1 MNDKTVFLSYRRDTT
16 GKAFARSIERE
27 LTHHGYDVFL
37 DVDTMESGPW
47 PDQIERAIPAC
58 AHFLLLLTPGALD
71 KCDDQNDWV
80 RREYELAARYQRNI
94 VPVREESFDTDHER
108 AHCPESMGGVF
119 PLQIATVSHGRFKN
133 DITELTGHYI
143 PPHKAPKQ
151 PESSAASP
159 RQPPRTLHN
168 LPPRNPHFTGRAE
181 LLSALR
187 RELEDKGMAELQG
200 MGGIGK
206 TQTALKYAHGHAHA
220 YGFIGWLRAEDPED
234 LAEAFAGLAGLLAL
248 DTKTIAD
255 RNLVIDMVRRRLET
269 QDRGLLI
276 FDNVEDRDTIAPYS
290 PQWGGH
296 TLITTRNPALGM
308 VRAPLPTETFTLEE
322 TRELLERHLDPEPPQ
337 ALQDIHAELGG
348 LPLALEQARAYM
360 QESGRNITSYL
371 ELFRTH
377 RAELLAHVASGAQT
391 NVTVATT
398 WQMAFERVAEEIP
411 ESAALLNLCAFLAP
425 ENIPYHLFTRGAE
438 HLPRDLT
445 RVADDLAFDGLIT
458 ALLRHA
464 LLESNGTE
472 FSFHRLVQAILY
484 ARLPEAERPHWLAQ
498 AIRLLE
504 AAFPFLEA
512 DLDTWTPSAALMAHV
527 NAVRMAAGKHAVI
540 NDELGRLLNRAGSYL
555 RVRAEYPHSRMLL
568 ETSLEIRQQLHGEQH
583 ADTAESLNDM
593 ALLLDSQGQYR
604 EAKPLFER
612 ALRIRQSIL
621 GEEHPDTAASL
632 NNLAELLRSQS
643 QYQEA
648 EPLYEQALRIRQ
660 SVFGE
665 AHPDTAASLNN
676 LALLLNSQGQH
687 QEAKPLF
694 ERALRIHQSVLGEAH
709 PNTAS
714 SLDNLAYLLKS
725 QDQYQEAKPLYE
737 QALRIYQSVFG
748 KEHPHTATSL
758 NNLAA
763 LLQSQGQYQE
773 AKPLFEQALRIY
785 QSVFGEKHPDTAIS
799 LYNLG
804 MLLFKQRKKRAAIPY
819 LERALVAHEAVFQ
832 DQHPNTLRLLVNLGA
847 AYAATGKPLKAREC
861 LTRAREIKEKHPE
874 YQWPSIDRIDE
885 QLKKVSHGEGKRGK
899 TRKPKK
905 TRWPGKG
912 KKRS

>member
-255 RNLVIDMVRRRLET
+255 RNLVIGMVKRRLET
-269 QDRGLLI
+269 QDHGLLV
-276 FDNVEDRDTIAPYS
+276 FDNVEDRDAIAPYS

-308 VRAPLPTETFTLEE
+308 VRAPLPTKAFMPEE
-322 TRELLERHLDPEPPQ
+322 TRELLERHLDQGNPQ

-360 QESGRNITSYL
+360 EESSRNITLYL
-371 ELFRTH
+371 ELFRTR

-398 WQMAFERVAEEIP
+398 WQMAFERVAEEMP

-425 ENIPYHLFTRGAE
+425 ENIPYRLFTRGAE

-458 ALLRHA
+458 ALLHHA

-484 ARLPEAERPHWLAQ
+484 ARLPEAERPHWLAH
-498 AIRLLE
+498 AIRLLN
-504 AAFPFLEA
+504 AAFPFQKA
-512 DLDTWTPSAALMAHV
+512 DIETWTPSAALMAHV
-527 NAVRMAAGKHAVI
+527 NAVRVQAEKHAVI
-540 NDELGRLLNRAGSYL
+540 NDELGRLLNRAGNYL

-583 ADTAESLNDM
+583 AETAESLNNL
-593 ALLLDSQGQYR
+593 ASLLSAQGQYR

-612 ALRIRQSIL
+612 ALQVYQSVFGEAHPDTAISLNNLAGLLQSQGQYAEAKPLYERALRIRQSVF
-621 GEEHPDTAASL
+621 GEEHPHTAASL
-632 NNLAELLRSQS
+632 NNLAELLRSQG
-643 QYQEA
+643 QYREA
-648 EPLYEQALRIRQ
+648 KPRYEQALRIHQ

-665 AHPDTAASLNN
+665 AHPDTA
-676 LALLLNSQGQH
+676 
-687 QEAKPLF
+687 
-694 ERALRIHQSVLGEAH
+694 
-709 PNTAS
+709 
-714 SLDNLAYLLKS
+714 
-725 QDQYQEAKPLYE
+725 
-737 QALRIYQSVFG
+737 
-748 KEHPHTATSL
+748 TSL
-758 NNLAA
+758 NNLGS
-763 LLQSQGQYQE
+763 LLRSQGQYQE
-773 AKPLFEQALRIY
+773 AKPLFEQALKIH
-785 QSVFGEKHPDTAIS
+785 QSVFGEAHPDTATSLNNLGSLLYSQGQYTEAKPRCERALQIHQSVFGEEHPDTATS

-832 DQHPNTLRLLVNLGA
+832 DQHPNTLTLLVNLGA

-861 LTRAREIKEKHPE
+861 LTRARAVKEKHPE
-874 YQWPSIDRIDE
+874 YQGPLIEQFDE
-885 QLKKVSHGEGKRGK
+885 MLKKISHGEGKRGK

-905 TRWPGKG
+905 TGQTGKG